1 MASVYDNSPN
11 IFKSEFKQISLTDSG
26 TFSLSNE
33 TAKKITIFND
43 AGYKV
48 RVYKTNNFDTTTS
61 GTSSA
66 DGVFIGVEDGISYT
80 IPGVG
85 HGDQISVQK
94 DVHTNPTFSV
104 KYILEK

>member
-11 IFKSEFKQISLTDSG
+11 IFKSEFKEISLTDSG

-33 TAKKITIFND
+33 TAKKLTIFND

-48 RVYKTNNFDTTTS
+48 RVYITNDSNSTTS
-61 GTSSA
+61 GTSNS
-66 DGVFIGVEDGISYT
+66 DGVYIGVEDGISYT

-85 HGDQISVQK
+85 YGSHISLQK